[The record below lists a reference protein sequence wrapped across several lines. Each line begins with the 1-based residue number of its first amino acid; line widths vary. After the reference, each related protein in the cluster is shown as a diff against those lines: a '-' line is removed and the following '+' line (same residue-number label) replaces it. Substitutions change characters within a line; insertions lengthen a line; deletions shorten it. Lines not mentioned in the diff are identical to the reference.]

1 MGPCTLPQT
10 EHPGQGR
17 GLGLPPSPQTDSLL
31 NLPPSYPR
39 IGREATILVQLLLFA
54 ILGMAAAF
62 VPGFELYTVLRF
74 AVATAVV
81 GYNFSSVTLRGY
93 LGPVPSAAERGLG
106 VWVATFPRC
115 RWGPLNSPHLM

>member
-1 MGPCTLPQT
+1 M
-10 EHPGQGR
+10 
-17 GLGLPPSPQTDSLL
+17 
-31 NLPPSYPR
+31 
-39 IGREATILVQLLLFA
+39 QLLLFA
-54 ILGMAAAF
+54 ILGTAAAF